1 MRHAK
6 VDLEKKK
13 RKKEE
18 TGVGGLEG
26 NKEEVLLDLGILAT
40 TEKWSSNCV
49 KVGDRK
55 VCQN

>member
-1 MRHAK
+1 MLK
-6 VDLEKKK
+6 LTSKKM
-13 RKKEE
+13 EE
-18 TGVGGLEG
+18 TGVGGLGG

-40 TEKWSSNCV
+40 AEKWNSNCV

>member
-1 MRHAK
+1 M
-6 VDLEKKK
+6 
-13 RKKEE
+13 EE
-18 TGVGGLEG
+18 TGVGGLGG

-40 TEKWSSNCV
+40 AEKWNSNCV